1 MKADKIIRSRIYPAD
16 GTGTF
21 AEAMAIRD
29 GKILAVGSW
38 EDLLPWA
45 DNETEIEEKPGL
57 IIPGITEGH
66 AHVTCA
72 SEMVFG
78 LALGAAD
85 SPEEYLERIRSFRVT
100 HPDADYIVGSG
111 YDNGVF
117 DQPGPT
123 AALMDTAVSD
133 IPVVMIASD
142 HHSRWLNTAALERTG
157 ITDRTPDPL
166 NGEIVRDALGHATG
180 WLKETAQL
188 FTSQVLPPMSPED
201 YAKAVLFYQQLALSN
216 GVTTAFE
223 PMYDCMRDYDL
234 RAEAYRLLDQ
244 RNELS
249 MSFSLGWSLEAD
261 ENLAV
266 SRENLRKARE
276 RLSAC
281 RKVCPNTAKFFADG
295 VVECHTAFLRED
307 YADTPG
313 NRGEPTFSPEAF
325 RAEVSTALEDGFDVH
340 IHVIGDAALDMALDA
355 LEEGQNRARN
365 IRGEAGFRNAVT
377 HLQLA
382 WPDQITRMKK
392 LGLVAVTNPYWH
404 YSSPV
409 YYEALELPYLGARRA
424 KAQYPMKSLV
434 QSRIPVSQASDYPV
448 TNPPRT
454 MDSLH
459 LMVNRRDPKH
469 PEDEALGPQECLS
482 VREALDILTRN
493 GAYQLRLEQRK
504 GTLEPGKDADFC
516 VLSADPFF
524 VPKEDLHRI
533 EVLETWTDG
542 ILRYHRA

>member
-1 MKADKIIRSRIYPAD
+1 MKADKIIRGRIYPAD
-16 GTGTF
+16 GTGSF

-78 LALGAAD
+78 LALGEAD
-85 SPEEYLERIRSFRVT
+85 SPEEYLEKIRSFRVT

-188 FTSQVLPPMSPED
+188 FTRQVLPPMSPED

-223 PMYDCMRDYDL
+223 PMYDCLRDYDL

-249 MSFSLGWSLEAD
+249 MNFSLGWSLEAD
-261 ENLAV
+261 ENLTV
-266 SRENLRKARE
+266 SREKLRKAHE
-276 RLSAC
+276 RLSGC
-281 RKVCPNTAKFFADG
+281 RKVRLNTAKFFADG

-313 NRGEPTFSPEAF
+313 NRGELTFSPEAF

-382 WPDQITRMKK
+382 WPDQISRMK
-392 LGLVAVTNPYWH
+392 AVSRCSTGKSAISHEEPCGEPHSGESGQRLSRHESAPYHGRPASHGQPPGSEASRGRSAWAAGVSLRAGGAG
-404 YSSPV
+404 YSHTQRRVSAPSGAAKRLSGAGKRRRLLR
-409 YYEALELPYLGARRA
+409 ALRGSFYRSERR
-424 KAQYPMKSLV
+424 
-434 QSRIPVSQASDYPV
+434 
-448 TNPPRT
+448 PP
-454 MDSLH
+454 SH
-459 LMVNRRDPKH
+459 
-469 PEDEALGPQECLS
+469 
-482 VREALDILTRN
+482 
-493 GAYQLRLEQRK
+493 
-504 GTLEPGKDADFC
+504 
-516 VLSADPFF
+516 
-524 VPKEDLHRI
+524 
-533 EVLETWTDG
+533 
-542 ILRYHRA
+542 